1 MTNFKFQLK
10 DKFIIDDSQY
20 WICERMIQE
29 VMEPHLQVSWINE
42 LYLLVPVG
50 EDYKFF
56 ARLEDHN
63 ANYYSVEQLDK
74 IGIANA

>member
-1 MTNFKFQLK
+1 
-10 DKFIIDDSQY
+10 
-20 WICERMIQE
+20 MIQE